1 MGIRTSVGRETGRG
15 QFNAPN
21 DVNLVKH
28 LLNLVYPHA
37 SLSENGL
44 MDEATIGWIEEFQRD
59 VVGLREPDGYISPRG
74 RTWRAL
80 MAATSDSR
88 YAMLVDQC
96 VIRPRYQHM
105 RTAYDAYRVD
115 SAPCKAGV
123 TNQCAVRMS
132 IAMVRSGLDFLGF
145 ANQRRVHRGRRSCRI
160 TIPHV
165 LGANE
170 LARYLTQI
178 LGQPRRFSRAQ
189 AEGAQQTLS
198 GQRGVIYFDNC
209 FTRRGQTRKVG
220 DHIDLWTG
228 SQYYNQIIR
237 VGAGGDAG
245 AEARLFRLADG
256 GVWFWPLS

>member
-15 QFNAPN
+15 EFNAPD
-21 DVNLVKH
+21 DVNLVKQ
-28 LLNLVYPHA
+28 LLNVVYPQA
-37 SLSENGL
+37 GLSEDG
-44 MDEATIGWIEEFQRD
+44 MIDEAMIGRIEEFQTD

-80 MAATSDSR
+80 MSATSDSR
-88 YAMLVDQC
+88 YAMLANQC
-96 VIRPRYQHM
+96 VIRPTYRHM

-145 ANQRRVHRGRRSCRI
+145 SNQRRVHRGRRSCRI

-170 LARYLTQI
+170 LARYLIQL
-178 LGQPRRFSRAQ
+178 LGSP
-189 AEGAQQTLS
+189 
-198 GQRGVIYFDNC
+198 
-209 FTRRGQTRKVG
+209 
-220 DHIDLWTG
+220 
-228 SQYYNQIIR
+228 
-237 VGAGGDAG
+237 
-245 AEARLFRLADG
+245 
-256 GVWFWPLS
+256 